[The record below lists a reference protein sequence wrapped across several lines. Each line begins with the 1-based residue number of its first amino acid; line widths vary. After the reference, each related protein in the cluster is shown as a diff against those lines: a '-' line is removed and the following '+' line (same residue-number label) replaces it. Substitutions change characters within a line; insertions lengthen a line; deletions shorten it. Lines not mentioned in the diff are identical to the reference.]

1 MNMHIFLLAL
11 LFAGLT
17 TVLYLFLNSQYIKYR
32 WTILNPVL
40 TTTVALVIILLVFDV
55 SYETYMLGG
64 KWVGELLGPAVV
76 ALAVPLYKQWELL
89 RKNLLPIVIGVTAG
103 SIVGLL
109 SGSLLTKLFGFS
121 AEMVLT
127 MLPKSITTPVAMQM
141 AEAFGGIPSLAAVYV
156 MVAGFT
162 GILVGPWLL
171 KTLRIDSSIGRG
183 IGLGSSAH
191 GLGTAKAFEYG
202 PEEASMS
209 SVAMTLSAVVGSF
222 LGPVI
227 VWLFF

>member
-1 MNMHIFLLAL
+1 M
-11 LFAGLT
+11 
-17 TVLYLFLNSQYIKYR
+17 
-32 WTILNPVL
+32 
-40 TTTVALVIILLVFDV
+40 
-55 SYETYMLGG
+55 
-64 KWVGELLGPAVV
+64 
-76 ALAVPLYKQWELL
+76 
-89 RKNLLPIVIGVTAG
+89 LPIVIGVTAG